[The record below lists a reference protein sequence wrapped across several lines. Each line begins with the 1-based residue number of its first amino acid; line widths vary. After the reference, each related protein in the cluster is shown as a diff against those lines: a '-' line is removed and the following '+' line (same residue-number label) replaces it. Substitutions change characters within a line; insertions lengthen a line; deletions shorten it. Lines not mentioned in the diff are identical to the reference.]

1 MEIYLVRHGE
11 TEYNRADIFRG
22 RSDPPL
28 NDNGIAQARMAGEYL
43 ADLEFEE
50 FYHSPLLRARQT
62 AEEIAS
68 FHHRTP
74 VPLDLLIDVD
84 YGEWSGKS
92 VEEVRL
98 RWPREFELWI
108 NQPSRLV
115 FPGGESLLSVYQ
127 RLKEALYRLA
137 HRHNFRVLAVSHK
150 VTNRIMLCIALG
162 LDLEGIWRI
171 DQSNGAINI
180 ITSVDGSWMVKRMN
194 DVSHLASCMSPDQ
207 QT

>member
-1 MEIYLVRHGE
+1 MELYLVRHGE

-28 NDNGIAQARMAGEYL
+28 NENGMTQALMAGRYL
-43 ADLEFEE
+43 GGLEFEG

-62 AEEIAS
+62 AEQIAS
-68 FHHRTP
+68 FHHQTP
-74 VPLDLLIDVD
+74 TPLEQLIDVD

-92 VEEVRL
+92 VEEVRS
-98 RWPREFELWI
+98 RWPREFDLWI

-115 FPGGESLLSVYQ
+115 FPGGESLISVYD
-127 RLKEALYRLA
+127 RLKDALSWLA
-137 HRHNFRVLAVSHK
+137 EQHRKRVLAVGHK
-150 VTNRIMLCIALG
+150 VINRIMLCIALG

-180 ITSVDGSWMVKRMN
+180 IASVDGRWMVKRMN
-194 DVSHLASCMSPDQ
+194 DVCHLVTCMSPDQ